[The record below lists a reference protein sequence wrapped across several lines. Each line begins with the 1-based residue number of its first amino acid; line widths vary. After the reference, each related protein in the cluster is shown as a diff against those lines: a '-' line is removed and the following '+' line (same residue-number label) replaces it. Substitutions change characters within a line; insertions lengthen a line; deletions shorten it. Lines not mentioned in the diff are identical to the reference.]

1 MSINTVISVY
11 CSCLLRH
18 YLLKCSPLQL
28 QLLNRM
34 KSIFKPFILSL
45 ILWGCVVENYAE
57 PWLKAG
63 DTLLRH
69 DVTILSDAGVIQ
81 SPITTWP
88 IPVASID
95 FDLDNFENYSGLSDS
110 EKISFDRLQRRLARE
125 KRTYQTE
132 PEYGFT
138 VSREDALIRGY
149 QNTARSDLQLNA
161 GLSKLTDRFAFR
173 IETQLVDNAS
183 DKKNVRFDGSYAA
196 GVFGNTIVSA
206 GYIDRWW
213 GPGWQGS
220 LIFSNNAR
228 PIPGISLQRNFTKPF
243 ANRWFSWMGPWNYSI
258 TAGQLE
264 GNRVVPDAFHLGM
277 RLAFKPKSNLEFGLS
292 RTAQWGGEGRPQTSD
307 SFLDLLLGQDNIGS
321 NGLTR
326 ENEPGN
332 QMAGF
337 DARWKQKLIPFD
349 LALYVQGIG
358 EDEAGGFPSR
368 YLGLFGLEHSR
379 SVYDKNVRIWLEY
392 ADTACD
398 FLESKPKLNCAY
410 QNGIYQSGYR
420 YLGESIGHPIDGD
433 GRQLS
438 LSAVI
443 SDASSVDW
451 QLQLHKLN
459 LNRAPDTFHSK
470 TNVPANG
477 FQFDLART
485 AESSWGKV
493 RVNLGYQ
500 NFDAPLKSENGLLV
514 GIEFRRQISY

>member
-1 MSINTVISVY
+1 
-11 CSCLLRH
+11 
-18 YLLKCSPLQL
+18 
-28 QLLNRM
+28 M
-34 KSIFKPFILSL
+34 KSIFKHFLFTLILSS
-45 ILWGCVVENYAE
+45 CVVQSYAE

-63 DTLLRH
+63 DSLLRH
-69 DVTILSDAGVIQ
+69 DVTVLADAGVIMT
-81 SPITTWP
+81 PITTWP
-88 IPVASID
+88 IPVASVD
-95 FDLDNFENYSGLSDS
+95 FDLTNFDNYNELNDS
-110 EKISFDRLQRRLARE
+110 VKLSFDRLKNRIARE
-125 KRTYQTE
+125 KRIYQFD

-138 VSREDALIRGY
+138 ASREDALIRGF

-161 GLSKLTDRFAFR
+161 GLSQLTDRFAYR
-173 IETQLVDNAS
+173 LEAQLVDNAS

-196 GVFGNTIVSA
+196 GVFGNTIISA
-206 GYIDRWW
+206 GYVDRWW

-220 LIFSNNAR
+220 LIYSNNAR
-228 PIPGISLQRNFTKPF
+228 PIPGVSLQRNFAKPF

-264 GNRVVPDAFHLGM
+264 GDRVVPDAYHLGM
-277 RLAFKPKSNLEFGLS
+277 RLAFKPKSNLEIGLS
-292 RTAQWGGEGRPQTSD
+292 RTAQWGGEGRPETSD

-337 DARWKQKLIPFD
+337 DIRWKQKLLPID
-349 LALYVQGIG
+349 LALYTQGIG

-368 YLGLFGLEHSR
+368 YLGLFGLEHTR
-379 SVYDKNVRIWLEY
+379 VLFNKNLRVWLEY

-438 LSAVI
+438 VSAILS
-443 SDASSVDW
+443 DTSSVDW
-451 QLQLHKLN
+451 QMQLHKLN
-459 LNRAPDTFHSK
+459 INRAPDQRHSK
-470 TNVPANG
+470 SFVPANG

-485 AESSWGKV
+485 AETSWGKV
-493 RVNLGYQ
+493 RVNVGYQ
-500 NFDAPLKSENGLLV
+500 DFDEPLQKENGLLFGV
-514 GIEFRRQISY
+514 EYTRQISY